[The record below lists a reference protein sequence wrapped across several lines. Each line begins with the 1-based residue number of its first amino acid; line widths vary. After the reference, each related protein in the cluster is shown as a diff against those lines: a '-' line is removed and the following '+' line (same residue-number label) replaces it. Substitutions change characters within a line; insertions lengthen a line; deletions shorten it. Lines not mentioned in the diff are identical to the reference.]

1 MAQTQTTHEAAAN
14 ETGAQPQTQYVL
26 HPSMT
31 CLPLLLSLSH
41 SLATCLAAQRCLPSL
56 LCQLALLLHFVCVC
70 LSCQFCFDPLILS
83 GCLAGIRIRIRSC
96 SCYCFCSHC
105 HCMQFA
111 RHRQPDKERQRERER
126 GSYVIAMSSSSS
138 YSHSHSH
145 CLSVCL
151 SVSLSLVPRSI
162 IIVVF
167 WLCLQA
173 FDGPLTPH

>member
-1 MAQTQTTHEAAAN
+1 MHRHSRAWHRHRRRTKRRKRNRSAAPDAVRA
-14 ETGAQPQTQYVL
+14 T
-26 HPSMT
+26 
-31 CLPLLLSLSH
+31 PLDDPPLSH
-41 SLATCLAAQRCLPSL
+41 SLATCLAAHRCLPSL

-111 RHRQPDKERQRERER
+111 RHRQPDKERQRER

-145 CLSVCL
+145 CLTVCL
-151 SVSLSLVPRSI
+151 SVSPSFHAPSSLSFSGFVYKHLM
-162 IIVVF
+162 
-167 WLCLQA
+167 
-173 FDGPLTPH
+173 DH